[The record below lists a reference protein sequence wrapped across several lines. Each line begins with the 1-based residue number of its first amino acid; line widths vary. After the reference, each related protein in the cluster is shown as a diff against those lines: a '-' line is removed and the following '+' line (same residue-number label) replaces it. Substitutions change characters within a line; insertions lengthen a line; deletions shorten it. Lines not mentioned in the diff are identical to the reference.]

1 MSADVERNAL
11 AAFLSAL
18 AERAYKENDLSDVTY
33 ALFGG
38 EQGVPAV
45 LLGLLLPKRRAC
57 RRSGRD

>member
-45 LLGLLLPKRRAC
+45 LLGLLLPK
-57 RRSGRD
+57 